1 MRAGGN
7 DGATIDG
14 AREANDGR
22 KKNRFRI
29 HNVFSII
36 KSLEEIFTVRRI
48 IDGIYT
54 ILKNTER
61 IQVIE
66 AVPIY
71 TGLCFFL
78 WFRFIEFVES
88 KL

>member
-1 MRAGGN
+1 LRAGGS

-29 HNVFSII
+29 HNAFSII

-54 ILKNTER
+54 ILKTTER

-71 TGLCFFL
+71 TGLCFFCGL
-78 WFRFIEFVES
+78 GS
-88 KL
+88 